1 MNAEAFVPAN
11 FTSQNNVL
19 QDDRPTVNEVSVNP
33 VSVVEGETATFT
45 FTSDIPM
52 ASDTVIDYVVTG
64 SATADDDY
72 EDDPWTAHLF
82 SPPVLN
88 HLIYK

>member
-1 MNAEAFVPAN
+1 M
-11 FTSQNNVL
+11 L
-19 QDDRPTVNEVSVNP
+19 QDDRPVIEVSVNP
-33 VSVVEGETATFT
+33 SSVVEGETATFT

-72 EDDPWTAHLF
+72 EDDHWTAHLF
-82 SPPVLN
+82 FPPVP
-88 HLIYK
+88 II